1 MPGPGIPRR
10 PLLALSTAV
19 LLAHLAV
26 LQTAPAILDAPDPAT
41 KRAWTTRTIVLNPV
55 SAAAAA
61 TPAPVPRPQP
71 VRPRPKR
78 PLPPAQAEI
87 AEPQPTAT
95 AANAGEKASPEAA
108 VAEPPA
114 PSVQSPDSV
123 TTAAPAA
130 PPPPRETT
138 AQATAFTVPGSVRL
152 KFDVTGQAR
161 QQSYQAR
168 AELLWLHDGSTYDA
182 RLEVSAFLFG
192 SRVQNS
198 SGRIG
203 AQGLAPMRFGDKG
216 RSELAAHFDRSG
228 GRVTF
233 SANTAEAPLLTG
245 AQDRLSVLLQ
255 LASMLAGDPVR
266 YPQATT
272 ISVQTVGPR
281 DAEVWLFTVEGEER
295 MRLAGAEHSTLKLT
309 RNPRREFD
317 QKVEAWF
324 APHLGYLPVRV
335 RITQANG
342 DFVDQQL
349 REVEKP

>member
-1 MPGPGIPRR
+1 MLGLG
-10 PLLALSTAV
+10 AAV
-19 LLAHLAV
+19 LLAHLVV
-26 LQTAPAILDAPDPAT
+26 LQTAPAFMEAPDLAT

-55 SAAAAA
+55 PAVAAA
-61 TPAPVPRPQP
+61 TPAPAPPPRPQP
-71 VRPRPKR
+71 VRPRRAQR
-78 PLPPAQAEI
+78 PLQPAQTQVAQ
-87 AEPQPTAT
+87 AQPAP
-95 AANAGEKASPEAA
+95 APAPAASPE
-108 VAEPPA
+108 PA
-114 PSVQSPDSV
+114 PDAAP
-123 TTAAPAA
+123 TAAQKTPPEAPAA
-130 PPPPRETT
+130 EPAAPPAASPPPRETT
-138 AQATAFTVPGSVRL
+138 AQATAYAVPGSVRL
-152 KFDVTGQAR
+152 KFDVTAQAR
-161 QQSYQAR
+161 QQNYQAR
-168 AELLWLHDGSTYDA
+168 AELLWLHDGGTYDA
-182 RLEVSAFLFG
+182 RLEVSVFPFG

-203 AQGLAPMRFGDKG
+203 AQGLAPNRFGDKS
-216 RSELAAHFDRSG
+216 RNELAAHFDRNA

-255 LASMLAGDPVR
+255 LASMLAGDPAR
-266 YPQATT
+266 YPQSTT

-295 MRLAGAEHSTLKLT
+295 MRLAGAEHPTLKLM
-309 RNPRREFD
+309 RNPRRAFD